1 MTVQT
6 QTQTRD
12 RHYRYYDLIM
22 AAFICILLCT
32 NLIGAAKQTTL
43 SVPGFRTFTVGAGVL
58 FFPISYFFGDVLT
71 EVYGYA
77 RDRRV
82 VWAGFTALAFA
93 SLMAWVIVSLPPAPN
108 VFMATFQGQLEGV
121 FGNTWR
127 IAAGSMLAY
136 WCGSF
141 SNSYV
146 LARLK
151 VKMRGRWLWMR
162 AILST
167 AVGEGLDSLL
177 FYGIAFYGIWETQ
190 DLIEVAIL
198 EYGIKVFWEA
208 LATPLT
214 YALVNFLKRA
224 EQEDFYDDH
233 THFNPFSI
241 EP

>member
-1 MTVQT
+1 MGQE
-6 QTQTRD
+6 

-43 SVPGFRTFTVGAGVL
+43 SVPGLRTFTVGAGVL

-93 SLMAWVIVSLPPAPN
+93 ALMAWVIVSLPPAHN
-108 VFMATFQGQLEGV
+108 AFMATFQGQLEGV

-151 VKMRGRWLWMR
+151 VKTRGRWLWMR

-177 FYGIAFYGIWETQ
+177 FYGIAFYGIWETR

-198 EYGIKVFWEA
+198 EYGIKVSWEA

-214 YALVNFLKRA
+214 YALVNFLKRV